1 MDFYSQG
8 EPLKARGQFTALQLQ
23 PEAKARKPLF

>member
-8 EPLKARGQFTALQLQ
+8 EQLKARGQYTGLQLP